1 MKTKEKISIVGS
13 GYVGL
18 SLGVLLSQENQV
30 TILDID
36 IDRVNKVNNSKST
49 VVDKE
54 IEDMMSK
61 GELSLSATLDKTEAY
76 RNASY
81 IIIAT
86 PTNYDEKTNYFDT
99 SSVDQTIEDAL
110 DLNKEALIVIKSTI
124 PVGYTKQLQAK
135 YRTKRIVFS
144 PEFLREGSALYDN
157 LNPSRIIIGKEHKKC
172 EDFVELLLS
181 SADKKDI
188 DTLFMDSTEAEAVKL
203 FANTFL
209 AMRISFFNELD
220 SFSLFNNLDTEKII
234 NGICLDE
241 RIGLGYNNP
250 SFGYG
255 GYCLPKDSK
264 QLLANYQNIPQTLIE
279 AIVRSNS
286 VRKDF
291 ISDNILQSG
300 AKVIGFYKLAMKDGS
315 DNFRSSA
322 IQGIMKRVKAKGI
335 EVLLYEP
342 GLDDKVFFG
351 SPVLDDL
358 EDFKSRSEI
367 IVSNRNSHELKDVIN
382 KVYTRDL
389 FGVD

>member
-124 PVGYTKQLQAK
+124 PVGRL
-135 YRTKRIVFS
+135 
-144 PEFLREGSALYDN
+144 
-157 LNPSRIIIGKEHKKC
+157 HKTT
-172 EDFVELLLS
+172 S
-181 SADKKDI
+181 S
-188 DTLFMDSTEAEAVKL
+188 
-203 FANTFL
+203 
-209 AMRISFFNELD
+209 
-220 SFSLFNNLDTEKII
+220 KI
-234 NGICLDE
+234 
-241 RIGLGYNNP
+241 
-250 SFGYG
+250 
-255 GYCLPKDSK
+255 
-264 QLLANYQNIPQTLIE
+264 
-279 AIVRSNS
+279 
-286 VRKDF
+286 
-291 ISDNILQSG
+291 
-300 AKVIGFYKLAMKDGS
+300 
-315 DNFRSSA
+315 
-322 IQGIMKRVKAKGI
+322 
-335 EVLLYEP
+335 
-342 GLDDKVFFG
+342 
-351 SPVLDDL
+351 
-358 EDFKSRSEI
+358 
-367 IVSNRNSHELKDVIN
+367 
-382 KVYTRDL
+382 
-389 FGVD
+389 

>member
-1 MKTKEKISIVGS
+1 LKTKEKISIVGS